1 MTNKKIVTN
10 YVISEVKKKIY
21 QYFED
26 NCNSIINVLK
36 NKKNLYL
43 SCWLK
48 ENNIILVY
56 PEIMYYYDENGNCLK
71 VYQDFLMKYLFENV
85 QLRFTD
91 ILSIIIKDPFNKK
104 STGLQLTSDTLTH
117 KMINKIDQLKELH
130 DYIQTSGITLV
141 KGDQ

>member
-1 MTNKKIVTN
+1 MTSKKIVTN

-56 PEIMYYYDENGNCLK
+56 PEIMYYYDENGNCLQ

-104 STGLQLTSDTLTH
+104 STGLQLTSDTLTN

-141 KGDQ
+141 KEDQ

>member
-104 STGLQLTSDTLTH
+104 STGLQLTSDTLTN

-141 KGDQ
+141 KEDQ